1 MARDHRF
8 NSEYEH
14 AKRRLLKQRL
24 EPEAVVGDQPWR
36 ALKRGLRLLITKTR
50 PLRRTTRQFLSRV
63 FANFSEFL
71 TFMTLDLCSAL
82 PEGLIAEIT
91 RRGT

>member
-14 AKRRLLKQRL
+14 AKWRLLKQRL

-71 TFMTLDLCSAL
+71 PFMAVVLCSAL
-82 PEGLIAEIT
+82 LESAFAEIM
-91 RRGT
+91 RRAT